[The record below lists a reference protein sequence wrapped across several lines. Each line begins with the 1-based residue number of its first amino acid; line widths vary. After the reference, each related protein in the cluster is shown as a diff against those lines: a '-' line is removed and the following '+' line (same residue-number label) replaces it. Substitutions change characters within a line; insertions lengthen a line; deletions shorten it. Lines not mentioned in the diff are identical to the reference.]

1 MEEKIVKVTV
11 KDIAQSPTKLRL
23 VADVVRGMRAD
34 KALDSVM
41 LLNKKGSDIVKK
53 ALQTGIANA
62 KDLYSVDK
70 DALIVKMIS
79 VDESK
84 TLKRAQ
90 FGSRGRVS
98 RLNKRRSHLNLELKV
113 K

>member
-34 KALDSVM
+34 KALDS
-41 LLNKKGSDIVKK
+41 LALINKKGTDFVKK
-53 ALQTGIANA
+53 AIQTGVANA
-62 KDLYSVDK
+62 KDMHSVDK
-70 DALIVKMIS
+70 DSLIVKTIS
-79 VDESK
+79 VDEAPTRK
-84 TLKRAQ
+84 WRR

-98 RLNKRRSHLNLELKV
+98 RINKRRSHLNLELKV

>member
-1 MEEKIVKVTV
+1 
-11 KDIAQSPTKLRL
+11 
-23 VADVVRGMRAD
+23 
-34 KALDSVM
+34 
-41 LLNKKGSDIVKK
+41 
-53 ALQTGIANA
+53 
-62 KDLYSVDK
+62 
-70 DALIVKMIS
+70 MIS

-98 RLNKRRSHLNLELKV
+98 RINKRRSHLNLELKV

>member
-23 VADVVRGMRAD
+23 VADVIRGMKAD
-34 KALDSVM
+34 KALDSLT

-53 ALQTGIANA
+53 ALLSGIANGR
-62 KDLYSVDK
+62 DLYNVDK
-70 DALIVKMIS
+70 DSLVVKSIS
-79 VDESK
+79 VDESR

-90 FGSRGRVS
+90 FASRGRVS
-98 RLNKRRSHLNLELKV
+98 RISKRRSHLNLELKV